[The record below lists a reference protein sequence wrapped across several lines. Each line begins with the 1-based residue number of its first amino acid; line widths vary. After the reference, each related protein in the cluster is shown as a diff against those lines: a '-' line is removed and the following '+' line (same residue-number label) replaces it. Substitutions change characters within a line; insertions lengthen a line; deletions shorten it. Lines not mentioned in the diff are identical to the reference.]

1 MDGKIRE
8 FKWIFLAGFSRLKP
22 LCAMTS
28 SRKKTWICWNLTQ
41 FAPPS
46 VKKAQLTIENDYPR
60 ETREEKWK
68 WKKIEEWAKS
78 KKFAF
83 KGMHT
88 AQFLFL
94 CHNRNEIKKQT
105 NSGQNI
111 FLGLCTML
119 IRS

>member
-1 MDGKIRE
+1 MIIRE
-8 FKWIFLAGFSRLKP
+8 KQE
-22 LCAMTS
+22 
-28 SRKKTWICWNLTQ
+28 KKN
-41 FAPPS
+41 
-46 VKKAQLTIENDYPR
+46 E
-60 ETREEKWK
+60 
-68 WKKIEEWAKS
+68 KKIEEWAKS

-94 CHNRNEIKKQT
+94 CHNRNEKKNEIKKQT

-119 IRS
+119 ICDRKARRRSRKV

>member
-1 MDGKIRE
+1 MIIRE
-8 FKWIFLAGFSRLKP
+8 KQE
-22 LCAMTS
+22 
-28 SRKKTWICWNLTQ
+28 KKN
-41 FAPPS
+41 
-46 VKKAQLTIENDYPR
+46 E
-60 ETREEKWK
+60 
-68 WKKIEEWAKS
+68 KKIEEWAKS

-111 FLGLCTML
+111 FPRIMYYEKSIVYPL
-119 IRS
+119 

>member
-1 MDGKIRE
+1 MRHD
-8 FKWIFLAGFSRLKP
+8 LLK
-22 LCAMTS
+22 
-28 SRKKTWICWNLTQ
+28 KKKLKYVESWNSTQ

-60 ETREEKWK
+60 ETREEKEK
-68 WKKIEEWAKS
+68 WKKKLEEEWAKS

-94 CHNRNEIKKQT
+94 CHNRNEKKT
-105 NSGQNI
+105 K
-111 FLGLCTML
+111 
-119 IRS
+119 